1 MIKNLQKVGM
11 MLICFLFVFG
21 MVLGQ
26 KSMAASPPQQPGDE
40 RSIIPNEP
48 ITGAAFGNGV
58 YVAVGYYGKMMKSS
72 NGFDWQ
78 ITADKT
84 KLDDTYTGVA
94 FGGNRFVAVGEQG
107 TVMTSPDGEAWTQ
120 RDSTISTRIS
130 RVAYV
135 GTNGINKFYAT
146 TKAGKVITSADG
158 ITWSSMNIGMNN
170 DLTSIAVSNTAIVIG
185 STGGYV
191 HTSTDGTNWATHTK
205 LQDAFFINS
214 VLSLNNRFY
223 ANDALGWSYTSGD
236 GYSWSKLPAPFKTSA
251 SSTPNQIFGGLY
263 ANSKYYL
270 FGYDGTASGGIFT
283 STDGIN
289 YQQQAKGSTMTVQNA
304 FFANGVYMQLGN
316 DGMVVSNNGTVWQYP
331 YGGSFTNVIYDG
343 NRYLAVGKNG
353 NDGFIEGSTDF
364 INWSKVNLNLV
375 PALNAIVYGNSK
387 YVAVGNSGTVVT
399 SSDGTNWS
407 VNSTA
412 ISDYKLTSV
421 TYGNGVFV
429 AVDEI
434 GTIYLSTTNGASWTS
449 VREDTDNYYSLQ
461 SASYINGKF
470 YAVGDNTTYLEST
483 DNGANWHTVNSS
495 VVSTAAS
502 FNINANFQADIPVTL
517 SNTLKSI
524 SVSNRGTA
532 LIQGTD
538 FTESSGIVTLKKEM
552 LSQLA
557 EGWQTFT
564 FHSGNGASQTLAVDV
579 RNTSPALNQAAN
591 LQLSKAGVAT
601 WDGVPGAVGYE
612 VQLYRNGSV
621 WGSTV
626 SVIASA
632 PNVDFLAAM
641 RSAGA
646 GKYTFK
652 VKAKGNTVSY
662 KDGQQSGPSN
672 IREIFKAPTEDGTA
686 NKAGTVQNAN
696 FNIKVNA
703 LNGTAVT
710 AKVGAVNVL
719 QSVVS
724 VTAASGKAT
733 LPIDITKLTEGSN
746 DVVIAYTDVND
757 NFSEELTVSLTKDTI
772 APLAPTEDGTADK
785 GGTTQNS
792 NFNIVVSAEN
802 DAKVT
807 AKVGGTNVLQA
818 GTEVKAVNGKATLPI
833 DLAKLAENANQI
845 SIVVT
850 DGAGNVSGT
859 LTVLVTKDTIAPI
872 IPVEDGSDNKANT
885 AQKANFDIIVTAENG
900 TTVTAK
906 TGSTNVLAS
915 GSEVTVANNKAVLP
929 IDLTK
934 LAEGS
939 NSIGIVAKDAAGNTS
954 GTLTIT
960 VSKDTIAPIAPTED
974 GTAIKAG
981 TTQNANFSI
990 FVNAETGSA
999 VTAKVGG
1006 VNVLQSGTSVT
1017 AANGLA
1023 TLPIDLT
1030 KLSEGLNEIEIVATD
1045 AVGNDSIAL
1054 KVPVTKDTIAPNVP
1068 IEDGTADKAG
1078 TTQSG
1083 NFSIIVFAETGA
1095 AVTAKMGGVNV
1106 LQSVTNVTA
1115 VNGKAT
1121 LPIDITLLAEG
1132 LNGIDVVV
1140 TDALGAA
1147 SGILSISV
1155 TKDTSPPSTPIEDGS
1170 ADKNNTTQT
1179 ANFNIIVDTE
1189 AGAVVTAKAGGVS
1202 VLQSGNR
1209 VPAVSGKAVLP
1220 IDLSKLA
1227 MGNNDIEIT
1236 AADAIGNSS
1245 GSLTVKVTRALS
1257 SNADLSALGVSGG
1270 TLNETFAAAATS
1282 YTMSVANNVENVTVT
1297 PTTSEAV
1304 ASITVNG
1311 SAVLSGQVSTAIPL
1325 NVGVNRIEVVVT
1337 AADHS
1342 TKTYTMVVTRISN
1355 NALLTSLSVDQGT
1368 LTPDF
1373 STSQLHYQI
1382 DVPNTV
1388 SSLNVFFVK
1397 GESNETITVTGAT
1410 YSSVTGDV
1418 YAYSASN
1425 LSIGSNVIGILVTA
1439 QDGTTNNAYSLTIE
1453 RAPLLSGNADLSQL
1467 TLSSGTLTP
1476 AFTSGQTSYTSDAA
1490 NGITSLTVTGNM
1502 ADNQAAMTINGT
1514 SVTNGQASG
1523 NINLN
1528 VGPNVISIRVTAQ
1541 NGTSKTYT
1549 ITVNRAAQEKDHE
1562 DNGLSGS
1569 VSSSPND
1576 NEVTGTDGHLTL
1588 SAGQPGVVSFG
1599 DEVTITIP
1607 AGASSKE
1614 LKISIEKVVNTQ
1626 NLIANNEV
1634 LVSPIFEIL
1643 KNISENFSKPVTLN
1657 FAFNPALLG
1666 KDQKSSIFYFDEVK
1680 KTWVEIA
1687 GAKATGNRITVEVNH
1702 FTKFAVMAVGQS
1714 YPTKEP
1720 SGSLTFSDIAG
1731 HWAEAGIKR
1740 AVSGGIVSGY
1750 PDGTFKPNATVTRA
1764 EFAVMLM
1771 NALKLQGDGA
1781 ALTFTDTAKIGTW
1794 AQKAVA
1800 QAVKAGIIHGYED
1813 GSFRPD
1819 APITR
1824 AEMAVIVANAMGAAA
1839 TGTATGFSDDQ
1850 RIPAWAKVS
1859 VAFVKQAG
1867 IVQGRD
1873 KNEFAPQDNATRAES
1888 VIVLL
1893 KVAEQ
1898 KGK

>member
-1 MIKNLQKVGM
+1 MIKNLQRAGL
-11 MLICFLFVFG
+11 MLICFLLVFG
-21 MVLGQ
+21 TALGQ
-26 KSMAASPPQQPGDE
+26 KAMAAGPPQQPGDE
-40 RSIIPNEP
+40 RSVIPNEP
-48 ITGAAFGNGV
+48 ITGAAFGKGV
-58 YVAVGYYGKMMKSS
+58 YIAVGYYGKILKSS

-78 ITADKT
+78 VTADKT

-94 FGGNRFVAVGEQG
+94 FGNNQFVAVGEQG

-146 TKAGKVITSADG
+146 STAGKVITSADG
-158 ITWSSMNIGMNN
+158 ITWSTMNIGMNN
-170 DLTSIAVSNTAIVIG
+170 DLTSIAVSDTAIVIG

-214 VLSLNNRFY
+214 VLSLNKRFY

-236 GYSWSKLPAPFKTSA
+236 GYSWSKLLAPFKTSA

-263 ANSKYYL
+263 DNSKYYL
-270 FGYDGTASGGIFT
+270 FGYDGTANGGIFT

-289 YQQQAKGSTMTVQNA
+289 FQQQAKGSTMTVQNA

-331 YGGSFTNVIYDG
+331 YGGSFTNVIYAG

-353 NDGFIEGSTDF
+353 NDGFIKWSTDF

-387 YVAVGNSGTVVT
+387 YVAVGDTGTVVT

-407 VNSTA
+407 INSTA
-412 ISDYKLTSV
+412 ISEYKLTSV

-461 SASYINGKF
+461 SVSYMNGKF
-470 YAVGDNTTYLEST
+470 YAVGDNSTYLEST
-483 DNGANWHTVNSS
+483 DNGASWHTVASS
-495 VVSTAAS
+495 AVPTAAS
-502 FNINANFQADIPVTL
+502 FNINANFQADIPVTP
-517 SNTLKSI
+517 SNALKSI

-532 LIQGTD
+532 LIQGID
-538 FTESSGIVTLKKEM
+538 FTESAGVVTLKKEM
-552 LSQLA
+552 LSQLV

-564 FHSGNGASQTLAVDV
+564 FHSGNGASQILAVNV
-579 RNTSPALNQAAN
+579 NNTSPVLNQATN
-591 LQLSKAGVAT
+591 LQLSKTGVAT
-601 WDGVPGAVGYE
+601 WDGVPGAAGYE

-621 WGSTV
+621 WGSAV

-686 NKAGTVQNAN
+686 NKAGTAQNAN

-703 LNGTAVT
+703 LNGAAVT
-710 AKVGAVNVL
+710 AKVGAGNVL
-719 QSVVS
+719 QSVTS
-724 VTAASGKAT
+724 VTTASGKAT

-757 NFSEELTVSLTKDTI
+757 NFSEELMVSLTKDTI
-772 APLAPTEDGTADK
+772 APLAPTEDGTANK

-792 NFNIVVSAEN
+792 NFNIVVNAET

-807 AKVGGTNVLQA
+807 AKIGGTNVLQV
-818 GTEVKAVNGKATLPI
+818 GTEVKAANGKATLPI
-833 DLAKLAENANQI
+833 DL
-845 SIVVT
+845 S
-850 DGAGNVSGT
+850 
-859 LTVLVTKDTIAPI
+859 
-872 IPVEDGSDNKANT
+872 
-885 AQKANFDIIVTAENG
+885 
-900 TTVTAK
+900 
-906 TGSTNVLAS
+906 
-915 GSEVTVANNKAVLP
+915 
-929 IDLTK
+929 
-934 LAEGS
+934 
-939 NSIGIVAKDAAGNTS
+939 
-954 GTLTIT
+954 
-960 VSKDTIAPIAPTED
+960 
-974 GTAIKAG
+974 
-981 TTQNANFSI
+981 
-990 FVNAETGSA
+990 
-999 VTAKVGG
+999 
-1006 VNVLQSGTSVT
+1006 
-1017 AANGLA
+1017 
-1023 TLPIDLT
+1023 
-1030 KLSEGLNEIEIVATD
+1030 
-1045 AVGNDSIAL
+1045 
-1054 KVPVTKDTIAPNVP
+1054 
-1068 IEDGTADKAG
+1068 
-1078 TTQSG
+1078 
-1083 NFSIIVFAETGA
+1083 
-1095 AVTAKMGGVNV
+1095 
-1106 LQSVTNVTA
+1106 
-1115 VNGKAT
+1115 
-1121 LPIDITLLAEG
+1121 LLAEG
-1132 LNGIDVVV
+1132 LNSINVVV

-1147 SGILSISV
+1147 SGTLTVSV
-1155 TKDTSPPSTPIEDGS
+1155 TKDTSSPATPIEDGS

-1202 VLQSGNR
+1202 VLQSGNS
-1209 VPAVSGKAVLP
+1209 VPADSGKAVLP

-1227 MGNNDIEIT
+1227 MGNNDIVIT
-1236 AADAIGNSS
+1236 AVDTIGNSS

-1270 TLNETFAAAATS
+1270 ALNEIFAAATTS

-1297 PTTSEAV
+1297 PTSSDAA
-1304 ASITVNG
+1304 ASMSVNG
-1311 SAVLSGQVSTAIPL
+1311 SAVLSGQASTAIPL
-1325 NVGVNRIEVVVT
+1325 NVGANRIEVVVT

-1342 TKTYTMVVTRISN
+1342 TKTYTIVVTRISN

-1373 STSQLHYQI
+1373 STSQLHYQV
-1382 DVPNTV
+1382 DVPNMV

-1397 GESNETITVTGAT
+1397 GEPNETITVTGAT

-1439 QDGTTNNAYSLTIE
+1439 QDGTTNNAYSLTID
-1453 RAPLLSGNADLSQL
+1453 RAPILSGNADLSQL

-1476 AFTSGQTSYTSDAA
+1476 AFTSGQTSYTSDVA
-1490 NGITSLTVTGNM
+1490 NEISSLTVTGNT
-1502 ADNQAAMTINGT
+1502 ADNQATMTINGT
-1514 SVTNGQASG
+1514 PVTNGQASG
-1523 NINLN
+1523 NVNLS
-1528 VGPNVISIRVTAQ
+1528 VGPNVITLIVTAQ

-1549 ITVNRAAQEKDHE
+1549 IYVNRTAPVKDHE
-1562 DNGLSGS
+1562 DKGLSGS
-1569 VSSSPND
+1569 VSSSND
-1576 NEVTGTDGHLTL
+1576 NKVIGTDGRLTL
-1588 SAGQPGVVSFG
+1588 SVGQFGEVSFG
-1599 DEVTITIP
+1599 DEVTIFIP
-1607 AGASSKE
+1607 AGAASKE

-1626 NLIANNEV
+1626 NLIKNNEV

-1643 KNISENFSKPVTLN
+1643 KNISENFSKPVTLSV
-1657 FAFNPALLG
+1657 AFNPALLQ
-1666 KDQKSSIFYFDEVK
+1666 KDQKPSIFYFDEVK
-1680 KTWVEIA
+1680 KAWVEVA
-1687 GAKATGNRITVEVNH
+1687 GGKVAGNRITVEVNH

-1714 YPTKEP
+1714 DPTKEP
-1720 SGSLTFSDIAG
+1720 SGSLTFSDTAG

-1771 NALKLQGDGA
+1771 NALKLQGEGA

-1819 APITR
+1819 AQITR
-1824 AEMAVIVANAMGAAA
+1824 AEMAVIVANAMGAAT
-1839 TGTATGFSDDQ
+1839 TGTATGFSDDE
-1850 RIPAWAKVS
+1850 RIPAWAKGS

-1873 KNEFAPQDNATRAES
+1873 KNEFAPQDNATRAEA

-1893 KVAEQ
+1893 KVAEL
-1898 KGK
+1898 KSK